1 MNMTKCIVI
10 GAGQSLYD
18 ENVIDVLKKKP
29 DVKILSTDR
38 TLKYVLEQGIV
49 PDYCG
54 IQENLFPATRY
65 GKRDYLVEFFNH
77 DIVKK
82 NAHKITLYYSQQL
95 GWARKKVLDVMG
107 FNMIPFNRF
116 GCGGNLRPA
125 IVTCGH
131 CAMALLQIARHI
143 LKIDKI
149 ATIGMDMDFS
159 TSWNR
164 YQKLDNKT
172 VEGMLSNTMHTIAN
186 DFTSGNK
193 PLTFNLTKKGSFHG
207 RGVKEITVEEFLNE

>member
-1 MNMTKCIVI
+1 MTKCIVI

-29 DVKILSTDR
+29 DIKILSTDR
-38 TLKYVLEQGIV
+38 TLKYVLEQGII

-65 GKRDYLVEFFNH
+65 GKRDYLIEFFNH

-82 NAHKITLYYSQQL
+82 YANKITLYHSQQL
-95 GWARKKVLDVMG
+95 RWTRTKVLNAMG
-107 FNMIPFNRF
+107 FKMIPFNRA

-125 IVTCGH
+125 IATCGH

-159 TSWNR
+159 SSWKIYEKHDKR
-164 YQKLDNKT
+164 T
-172 VEGMLSNTMHTIAN
+172 VDGMLSNTMRTIAN
-186 DFTSGNK
+186 DFTSANK
-193 PLTFNLTKKGSFHG
+193 PLTYNLTKKGSFHG